1 VLLLAMQ
8 RCQRTS
14 QKIHAPGLHR
24 AWGKACL
31 PSSACDTCGLANWLL
46 EDMINHADV
55 VAEDSPE
62 SLKEARTKQTEAEHS
77 HHTIKKEIAD
87 CWGTLN
93 GPTLA
98 NMHLAQ
104 GHLNE
109 QIEVE
114 GEFTQTE
121 REAAILHLAP

>member
-1 VLLLAMQ
+1 
-8 RCQRTS
+8 
-14 QKIHAPGLHR
+14 
-24 AWGKACL
+24 
-31 PSSACDTCGLANWLL
+31 
-46 EDMINHADV
+46 MINHADV
-55 VAEDSPE
+55 VVVEDSPE

-87 CWGTLN
+87 CWGTLI

-98 NMHLAQ
+98 NVHLAQ

-121 REAAILHLAP
+121 RQAAILHLASLKDEIKTFKRESSELKNQKQ